1 MINDNKNRV
10 RAINFIGS
18 AIIYGGDRFKFETC
32 NIEVGPARPVQYIA
46 SKLNVHTDLSQTF
59 RNTFRNTIIFFFFN
73 KW

>member
-32 NIEVGPARPVQYIA
+32 NIEVGPYNILPV
-46 SKLNVHTDLSQTF
+46 N
-59 RNTFRNTIIFFFFN
+59 
-73 KW
+73 